1 MAKWYLKRNEA
12 NVLFLLYEDLKQDLK
27 LNVMKIGKFL
37 GSDYE
42 EKLLAHNKKVL
53 GRVLE
58 KSSFEYMRNRSKNS
72 WVS

>member
-12 NVLFLLYEDLKQDLK
+12 TLFLLYEDLKQDLK
-27 LNVMKIGKFL
+27 LNVIKIGKFL
-37 GSDYE
+37 GYNYK
-42 EKLLAHNKKVL
+42 EKLLAHNKKIL

-58 KSSFEYMRNRSKNS
+58 KSSFEYMRNRPKNS